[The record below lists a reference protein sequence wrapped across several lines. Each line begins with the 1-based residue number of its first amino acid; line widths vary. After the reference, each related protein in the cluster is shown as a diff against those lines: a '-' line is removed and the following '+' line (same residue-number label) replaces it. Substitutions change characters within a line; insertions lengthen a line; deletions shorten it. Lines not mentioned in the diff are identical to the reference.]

1 MNEEKVLKVKVW
13 LPVVLAALSAI
24 LVVCGLWVRMGDIEM
39 SFFYFAKFIDDE
51 WTKMA
56 FTLAFA
62 LFFAI
67 FVTMRRYG
75 YLKAI
80 KISAIILF
88 VVEIISGVM
97 NYLCSIR
104 WMVPGPLNVFERIPG
119 SRYVLDLW
127 YLGTYGSTQ
136 IPAKLPVVIGNLLTI
151 ATALLVAIF
160 AAQLMKKV
168 TPEEANQNEITLP
181 AKVIL
186 TLWLS
191 ALAGYVVRV
200 LLTLPENGI
209 SAVGILVVAESMLM
223 TVSFY
228 LMLTGKKVGFYLCCA
243 VSAVDIIAS
252 CVVVKAG
259 AFFVIV
265 SLLKLVIIRL
275 ILLRSW
281 GKMR

>member
-1 MNEEKVLKVKVW
+1 MKEEKVLKVKVW

-62 LFFAI
+62 LLFAI

-127 YLGTYGSTQ
+127 YLMTYGSTQ
-136 IPAKLPVVIGNLLTI
+136 IPAKLPVVIGNLLAI

-168 TPEEANQNEITLP
+168 TPEEANENEITLP

-191 ALAGYVVRV
+191 SLAGYVVRV
-200 LLTLPENGI
+200 LLTLPGDGI

-228 LMLTGKKVGFYLCCA
+228 LMLTGRKVGFYLCCA
-243 VSAVDIIAS
+243 VSVVDIIS
-252 CVVVKAG
+252 V
-259 AFFVIV
+259 VIV
-265 SLLKLVIIRL
+265 QGGVIFVVGAVLKLVLIRL
-275 ILLRSW
+275 VLLGSW
-281 GKMR
+281 KDMR

>member
-1 MNEEKVLKVKVW
+1 MKEEKVLKVKVW

-56 FTLAFA
+56 FTLVFA
-62 LFFAI
+62 LLFAI

-80 KISAIILF
+80 KISAVILF

-97 NYLCSIR
+97 NYLFSIR

-127 YLGTYGSTQ
+127 YLMTYGSTQ
-136 IPAKLPVVIGNLLTI
+136 IPAKLPVVIGNLLAI

-168 TPEEANQNEITLP
+168 TPEEANENEITLP

-191 ALAGYVVRV
+191 SLAGYVVRV
-200 LLTLPENGI
+200 LLTLPGDGI

-228 LMLTGKKVGFYLCCA
+228 LMLTGRKVGFYLCCA
-243 VSAVDIIAS
+243 VSVVDIIS
-252 CVVVKAG
+252 V
-259 AFFVIV
+259 VIV
-265 SLLKLVIIRL
+265 QGGVIFVVEAVLKLVLIRL
-275 ILLRSW
+275 VLLGSW
-281 GKMR
+281 KDMR

>member
-1 MNEEKVLKVKVW
+1 MKEEKVLKVKVW

-62 LFFAI
+62 LLFAI

-104 WMVPGPLNVFERIPG
+104 WMIPGPLNVFERIPG

-127 YLGTYGSTQ
+127 YLMTYGSTQ
-136 IPAKLPVVIGNLLTI
+136 IPAKLPVVIGNLLAI

-168 TPEEANQNEITLP
+168 TPEEANENEITLP

-191 ALAGYVVRV
+191 SLAGYVVRV
-200 LLTLPENGI
+200 LLTLPGDGI

-228 LMLTGKKVGFYLCCA
+228 LMLTGRKVGFYLCCA
-243 VSAVDIIAS
+243 VSVVDIIS
-252 CVVVKAG
+252 V
-259 AFFVIV
+259 VIV
-265 SLLKLVIIRL
+265 QGGVIFVVGAVLKLVLIRL
-275 ILLRSW
+275 VLLGSW
-281 GKMR
+281 KDMR

>member
-1 MNEEKVLKVKVW
+1 MNEEKALKVKVW

-56 FTLAFA
+56 FTLVFA
-62 LFFAI
+62 LLFAI

-80 KISAIILF
+80 KISAVILF

-104 WMVPGPLNVFERIPG
+104 WMIPGPLNVFERIPG

-127 YLGTYGSTQ
+127 YLMTYGSTQ
-136 IPAKLPVVIGNLLTI
+136 IPAKLPVVIGNLLAI

-168 TPEEANQNEITLP
+168 TPEEANENEITLP

-191 ALAGYVVRV
+191 SLAGYVVRV
-200 LLTLPENGI
+200 LLTLPGDGI

-228 LMLTGKKVGFYLCCA
+228 LMLTGRKVGFYLCCA
-243 VSAVDIIAS
+243 VSVVDIIS
-252 CVVVKAG
+252 V
-259 AFFVIV
+259 VIV
-265 SLLKLVIIRL
+265 QGGVIFVVGAVLKLVLIRL
-275 ILLRSW
+275 VLLGSW
-281 GKMR
+281 KDMR

>member
-1 MNEEKVLKVKVW
+1 MNEEKILKVKVW
-13 LPVVLAALSAI
+13 LPVALAVLSAI

-62 LFFAI
+62 LLFAI

-127 YLGTYGSTQ
+127 YLMTYGSTQ
-136 IPAKLPVVIGNLLTI
+136 IPAKLPVVIGNLLAI

-168 TPEEANQNEITLP
+168 TPEEANENEITLP

-200 LLTLPENGI
+200 LLTLPGDGI

-228 LMLTGKKVGFYLCCA
+228 LMLTGRKVGFYLCCA
-243 VSAVDIIAS
+243 VSVVDIIS
-252 CVVVKAG
+252 V
-259 AFFVIV
+259 VIV
-265 SLLKLVIIRL
+265 QGGVIFVVGAVLKLVLIRL
-275 ILLRSW
+275 VLLGSW
-281 GKMR
+281 KDMR

>member
-13 LPVVLAALSAI
+13 IPVALAVLSAI

-62 LFFAI
+62 LLFAI

-127 YLGTYGSTQ
+127 YLMTYGSTQ
-136 IPAKLPVVIGNLLTI
+136 ISAKFPVVIGNLLAI

-168 TPEEANQNEITLP
+168 TPEEANENEITLP

-191 ALAGYVVRV
+191 SLAGYVVRV
-200 LLTLPENGI
+200 LLTLPGDGI

-228 LMLTGKKVGFYLCCA
+228 LMLTGRKVGFYLCCA
-243 VSAVDIIAS
+243 VSVVDIIS
-252 CVVVKAG
+252 V
-259 AFFVIV
+259 VIV
-265 SLLKLVIIRL
+265 QGGVIFVVGAVLKLVLIRL
-275 ILLRSW
+275 VLLGSW
-281 GKMR
+281 KDMR

>member
-13 LPVVLAALSAI
+13 LPVALAVLSAI

-62 LFFAI
+62 LLFAI

-127 YLGTYGSTQ
+127 YLMTYGSTQ
-136 IPAKLPVVIGNLLTI
+136 IPAKFPVVIGNLLAI

-168 TPEEANQNEITLP
+168 TPGEANENEITLP

-200 LLTLPENGI
+200 LLTLPEDGI

-228 LMLTGKKVGFYLCCA
+228 LMLTGRKVGFYLCCA
-243 VSAVDIIAS
+243 VSAVDIIS
-252 CVVVKAG
+252 V
-259 AFFVIV
+259 VIV
-265 SLLKLVIIRL
+265 QGGVIFVVGAVLKLVLIRL
-275 ILLRSW
+275 VLLGSW
-281 GKMR
+281 KDMR

>member
-1 MNEEKVLKVKVW
+1 MNEEKILKVKVW
-13 LPVVLAALSAI
+13 LPVALAVLSAI
-24 LVVCGLWVRMGDIEM
+24 LVVCGLWTRMGDIEM

-62 LFFAI
+62 LLFAI

-127 YLGTYGSTQ
+127 YLMTYGSTQ
-136 IPAKLPVVIGNLLTI
+136 IPAKLPVVIGNLLAI

-168 TPEEANQNEITLP
+168 TPEEANENEITLP

-191 ALAGYVVRV
+191 SLAGYVVRV
-200 LLTLPENGI
+200 LLTLPGDGI

-228 LMLTGKKVGFYLCCA
+228 LMLTGRKVGFYLCCA
-243 VSAVDIIAS
+243 VSVVDIIS
-252 CVVVKAG
+252 V
-259 AFFVIV
+259 VIV
-265 SLLKLVIIRL
+265 QGGVIFVVGAVLKLVLIRL
-275 ILLRSW
+275 VLLGSW
-281 GKMR
+281 KDMR

>member
-1 MNEEKVLKVKVW
+1 MKEEKVLKVKVW

-62 LFFAI
+62 LLFAI

-104 WMVPGPLNVFERIPG
+104 WMVPGSLNVFERIPG

-127 YLGTYGSTQ
+127 YLMTYGSTQ
-136 IPAKLPVVIGNLLTI
+136 IPAKLPVAIGNLLTI

-168 TPEEANQNEITLP
+168 THEEANENEITLP

-252 CVVVKAG
+252 CVGVKAG

-275 ILLRSW
+275 ILLHSW

>member
-1 MNEEKVLKVKVW
+1 MNEEKALKVKVW

-62 LFFAI
+62 LLFAI

-104 WMVPGPLNVFERIPG
+104 WMIPGPLNVFERIPG

-127 YLGTYGSTQ
+127 YLMTYGSTQ
-136 IPAKLPVVIGNLLTI
+136 IPAKLPVVIGNLLAI

-168 TPEEANQNEITLP
+168 TPEEANENEITLP

-191 ALAGYVVRV
+191 SLAGYVVRV
-200 LLTLPENGI
+200 LLTLPGDGI

-228 LMLTGKKVGFYLCCA
+228 LMLTGRKVGFYLCCA
-243 VSAVDIIAS
+243 VSVVDIIS
-252 CVVVKAG
+252 V
-259 AFFVIV
+259 VIV
-265 SLLKLVIIRL
+265 QGGVIFVVGAVLKLVLIRL
-275 ILLRSW
+275 VLLGSW
-281 GKMR
+281 KDMR

>member
-13 LPVVLAALSAI
+13 LPVALTVLSAI
-24 LVVCGLWVRMGDIEM
+24 LVVCGLWARMGDIEM

-62 LFFAI
+62 LIFAI

-80 KISAIILF
+80 KISA
-88 VVEIISGVM
+88 
-97 NYLCSIR
+97 
-104 WMVPGPLNVFERIPG
+104 
-119 SRYVLDLW
+119 
-127 YLGTYGSTQ
+127 
-136 IPAKLPVVIGNLLTI
+136 KLPVVIGNLLAI

-168 TPEEANQNEITLP
+168 TPEEANENEITLP

-200 LLTLPENGI
+200 LLTLPEDGI
-209 SAVGILVVAESMLM
+209 STVGILVVAEGMLM

-228 LMLTGKKVGFYLCCA
+228 LMLTGRKVGFYLCCA
-243 VSAVDIIAS
+243 VSVVDIIAS

>member
-1 MNEEKVLKVKVW
+1 MNEEKALKVKVW

-62 LFFAI
+62 LLFAI

-127 YLGTYGSTQ
+127 YLMTYGSTQ
-136 IPAKLPVVIGNLLTI
+136 IPAKLPVVIGNLLAI

-168 TPEEANQNEITLP
+168 TPEEANENEITLP

-191 ALAGYVVRV
+191 SLAGYVVRV
-200 LLTLPENGI
+200 LLTLPGDGI

-228 LMLTGKKVGFYLCCA
+228 LMLTGRKVGFYLCCA
-243 VSAVDIIAS
+243 VSVVDIIS
-252 CVVVKAG
+252 V
-259 AFFVIV
+259 VIV
-265 SLLKLVIIRL
+265 QGGVIFVVGAVLKLVLIRL
-275 ILLRSW
+275 VLLGSW
-281 GKMR
+281 KDMR